1 MLSAVTA
8 RATLSAVSL
17 AESKR
22 IRAVVDVFRYRDF
35 REYLAAFYEAKKKH
49 GYSYRAF
56 AKAASVGAPNY
67 LKLVIDGDRNLSEAM
82 AERFADACRLQ
93 GDSRGYFLDL
103 VQFNQAATDDVRN
116 QVHARLCRY
125 PRFRAAQPLEL
136 AQKEYH
142 SQWYIPVVRELVAL
156 SEFSEEPEWI
166 ASVVFPRISRS
177 DAAAAL
183 AVLTKLGMVE
193 RDEHGR
199 LRQSDRALST
209 GDQARGLYIR
219 NYHAEMMQRAAAA
232 METVPAAERF
242 VSSSTLSASERTFAV
257 IRERVSQFRREMI
270 ELCDSDPEPR
280 RVMQL
285 NMQWFPV
292 STPVAPGGS
301 IPSEREEAEEK

>member
-1 MLSAVTA
+1 LSAVTS
-8 RATLSAVSL
+8 RATIGDVSL

-35 REYLAAFYEAKKKH
+35 REYLAAFYDAKKKH

-56 AKAASVGAPNY
+56 AKAAAVGAPNY

-177 DAAAAL
+177 EAASAL
-183 AVLTKLGMVE
+183 AVLTKLGLVE

-219 NYHAEMMQRAAAA
+219 NYHAEMMQRATAA

-242 VSSSTLSASERTFAV
+242 VSSSTLSASERTFAL
-257 IRERVSQFRREMI
+257 IRQRVSDFRREMI
-270 ELCDSDPEPR
+270 ELCDSDPEPQ

-292 STPVAPGGS
+292 STPVAPGGDT
-301 IPSEREEAEEK
+301 PSEREEAEEK